1 MCYNISMKNI
11 ISDELMDLFNILNS
25 SYESYFVGG
34 AVRDMIFGYS
44 INDYDITTL
53 ATPDEIRETLH
64 MYKTIDIGGSLG
76 TVLTRTENFSVD
88 ITPFRIEGEYKNY
101 RKPEGVI
108 FSKDV
113 RDDIK
118 RRDFTINAILF
129 NGEFIDYVGGLEDL
143 KNKIIRAI
151 GDPEERIR
159 EDALRILRA
168 VRFASKYD
176 FEIEEGLKSAII
188 SNVSLL
194 KNISYERIRDEFV
207 KILLDKNVKLGINLL
222 KELHILDIILPEIVE
237 TYDYDQNSKYHENNL
252 YDHIL
257 NVVGYSPEVL
267 EIRLAAL
274 LHDLG
279 KPSTFSMGEDG
290 VAHYYGHEEESS
302 EIARNVLRR
311 FKFSNEIIKN
321 VRILIENHMTFQSVM
336 TERALRRQIRKVG
349 SDNILNLYDFMVADR
364 LGTMKSRSADDIF
377 ERRDRVEEL
386 LKEPTSK
393 PKFLNF
399 GGSDLIEMGFT
410 PGPEF
415 KKILNELTEL
425 VLDDPSLNTNEK
437 LRQIVERNY
446 NG

>member
-1 MCYNISMKNI
+1 MKI
-11 ISDELMDLFNILNS
+11 KISDELMDLFNILNS

-34 AVRDMIFGYS
+34 AVRDMILGYS

-76 TVLTRTENFSVD
+76 TVLARTENFSVD
-88 ITPFRIEGEYKNY
+88 ITPFRIEGDYKNY
-101 RKPEGVI
+101 RKPEEVI

-118 RRDFTINAILF
+118 RRDFTINAILY
-129 NGEFIDYVGGLEDL
+129 NGEFIDYVGGIEDL

-151 GDPEERIR
+151 GDSEERIR

-290 VAHYYGHEEESS
+290 VAHYYGHEVESS
-302 EIARNVLRR
+302 EIARKVLKR
-311 FKFSNEIIKN
+311 FRFSNEIIKN

-336 TERALRRQIRKVG
+336 TDRALRRQIRKVG
-349 SDNILNLYDFMVADR
+349 SDNILNLYDLMVADR

-377 ERRDRVEEL
+377 KRRDRVVEL

>member
-1 MCYNISMKNI
+1 MKNI

-34 AVRDMIFGYS
+34 AVRDMILGYS

-76 TVLTRTENFSVD
+76 TVLARTENFYVD

-101 RKPEGVI
+101 RKPEEVI

-129 NGEFIDYVGGLEDL
+129 NGEFIDYVGGIEDL

-222 KELHILDIILPEIVE
+222 KELHILDFILPEIVE
-237 TYDYDQNSKYHENNL
+237 TYDYDQNSMYHENNL
-252 YDHIL
+252 YDHIV

-290 VAHYYGHEEESS
+290 VAHYYGHEVESS
-302 EIARNVLRR
+302 EIARKVLRR

-336 TERALRRQIRKVG
+336 TDRALRRQIRKVG
-349 SDNILNLYDFMVADR
+349 SDNILNLYDLMVADR

-377 ERRDRVEEL
+377 KRRDRVVEL

>member
-1 MCYNISMKNI
+1 MKKI

-34 AVRDMIFGYS
+34 AVRDMILGYS

-64 MYKTIDIGGSLG
+64 MYTTIDIGGSLG
-76 TVLTRTENFSVD
+76 TVLARTKNFSVD

-101 RKPEGVI
+101 RKPEEVI

-118 RRDFTINAILF
+118 RRDFTINAILY
-129 NGEFIDYVGGLEDL
+129 NGEFIDYVGGIEDL

-151 GDPEERIR
+151 GDPTERIR

-168 VRFASKYD
+168 VRFGAKYD
-176 FEIEEGLKSAII
+176 FEIEDSLKSAII
-188 SNVSLL
+188 SNVDLL

-237 TYDYDQNSKYHENNL
+237 TYDYDQNSRYHENNL
-252 YDHIL
+252 YDHII

-279 KPSTFSMGEDG
+279 KPRTFSIGDDG
-290 VAHYYGHEEESS
+290 VAHYYGHELESS
-302 EIARNVLRR
+302 EIARKVLRR

-336 TERALRRQIRKVG
+336 TDRALRRQIRKVG
-349 SDNILNLYDFMVADR
+349 SDNILNLYDLMVADR

-377 ERRDRVEEL
+377 KRRDRVEEL

-399 GGSDLIEMGFT
+399 GGSDLIDMGFT

-415 KKILNELTEL
+415 KRIINELIEL

>member
-1 MCYNISMKNI
+1 MKNI

-34 AVRDMIFGYS
+34 AVRDMILGYS

-76 TVLTRTENFSVD
+76 TVLARTENFSVD

-101 RKPEGVI
+101 RKPEEVI

-118 RRDFTINAILF
+118 RRDFTINAILY
-129 NGEFIDYVGGLEDL
+129 NGEFIDYVGGIEDL
-143 KNKIIRAI
+143 RNKIIRAI

-176 FEIEEGLKSAII
+176 FEIEDGLKSAII

-222 KELHILDIILPEIVE
+222 KELHILDIILPEILE

-252 YDHIL
+252 YDHIV

-290 VAHYYGHEEESS
+290 VAHYYGHEVESS

-336 TERALRRQIRKVG
+336 TDRALRRQIRIVG
-349 SDNILNLYDFMVADR
+349 SDNILNLYDLMVADR

-377 ERRDRVEEL
+377 KRRDRVVEL

>member
-1 MCYNISMKNI
+1 MKNI

-34 AVRDMIFGYS
+34 AVRDMILGYN

-76 TVLTRTENFSVD
+76 TVLARTENFSVD

-101 RKPEGVI
+101 RKPEEVI

-118 RRDFTINAILF
+118 RRDFTINAILY
-129 NGEFIDYVGGLEDL
+129 NGEFIDYVGGIEDL

-151 GDPEERIR
+151 GDPEERIK

-176 FEIEEGLKSAII
+176 FEIEDGLKSAII

-290 VAHYYGHEEESS
+290 VAHYYGHEVESS

-311 FKFSNEIIKN
+311 FRFSNEIIKN

-336 TERALRRQIRKVG
+336 TDRALRRQIRKVG
-349 SDNILNLYDFMVADR
+349 SDNILNLYDLMVADR

>member
-1 MCYNISMKNI
+1 MKNI

-34 AVRDMIFGYS
+34 AVRDMILGYN

-76 TVLTRTENFSVD
+76 TVLARTENFSVD

-118 RRDFTINAILF
+118 RRDFTINAILY
-129 NGEFIDYVGGLEDL
+129 NGEFIDYVGGIEDL

-151 GDPEERIR
+151 GDPEERIK

-176 FEIEEGLKSAII
+176 FEIEDGLKSAII

-194 KNISYERIRDEFV
+194 KNISYERIRNEFV

-222 KELHILDIILPEIVE
+222 KELHILDFILPEIVE

-267 EIRLAAL
+267 EIRLAAI

-279 KPSTFSMGEDG
+279 KLSTFSMGEDG
-290 VAHYYGHEEESS
+290 VAHYYGHEVESS

-336 TERALRRQIRKVG
+336 TDRALRRQIRKVG
-349 SDNILNLYDFMVADR
+349 SDNILNLYDLMVADR

-377 ERRDRVEEL
+377 KRRDRVVEL

>member
-1 MCYNISMKNI
+1 MKNI

-34 AVRDMIFGYS
+34 AVRDMILGYS
-44 INDYDITTL
+44 INDFDITTL

-64 MYKTIDIGGSLG
+64 IYQTIDIGGSLG
-76 TVLTRTENFSVD
+76 TVLARTENVSVD

-101 RKPEGVI
+101 RKPEEVI

-118 RRDFTINAILF
+118 RRDFTINAILYS
-129 NGEFIDYVGGLEDL
+129 GEFIDYVGGIEDL

-151 GDPEERIR
+151 GDPEKRIK

-176 FEIEEGLKSAII
+176 FEIEDGLKSAII

-290 VAHYYGHEEESS
+290 VAHYYGHEVESS
-302 EIARNVLRR
+302 EIARKVLKR
-311 FKFSNEIIKN
+311 FRFSNEIIKN

-336 TERALRRQIRKVG
+336 TDRALRRQIRKVG
-349 SDNILNLYDFMVADR
+349 SDNILNLYDLMVADR

-377 ERRDRVEEL
+377 KRRDRVVEL

>member
-1 MCYNISMKNI
+1 MKNI

-34 AVRDMIFGYS
+34 AVRDMILGYS

-76 TVLTRTENFSVD
+76 TVLARTENFSVD

-101 RKPEGVI
+101 RKPEEVI

-118 RRDFTINAILF
+118 RRDFTINAILY
-129 NGEFIDYVGGLEDL
+129 NGEFIDYVGGIEDL

-168 VRFASKYD
+168 VRFAAKYD
-176 FEIEEGLKSAII
+176 FKIEEGLKSAIT
-188 SNVSLL
+188 SNVNLL
-194 KNISYERIRDEFV
+194 ENISYERIRDEFV

-222 KELHILDIILPEIVE
+222 KELNILEIILPEIVE

-311 FKFSNEIIKN
+311 FRFSNEIIKN

-336 TERALRRQIRKVG
+336 TDRAIRRQIRKVG
-349 SDNILNLYDFMVADR
+349 SDNILNLYDLMVADR

-377 ERRDRVEEL
+377 KRRDRVEEL

>member
-1 MCYNISMKNI
+1 MKNI

-34 AVRDMIFGYS
+34 AVRDMILGYS

-76 TVLTRTENFSVD
+76 TVLARTENFSVD

-101 RKPEGVI
+101 RKPEEVI
-108 FSKDV
+108 FSKDA

-118 RRDFTINAILF
+118 RRDFTINAILY
-129 NGEFIDYVGGLEDL
+129 NGEFTDYVGGIEDL

-151 GDPEERIR
+151 GDPEERIK
-159 EDALRILRA
+159 EDALRVLRA

-176 FEIEEGLKSAII
+176 FEIEDGLKSAII

-252 YDHIL
+252 YDHIV

-290 VAHYYGHEEESS
+290 VAHYYGHEVESS

-336 TERALRRQIRKVG
+336 TDRALRRQIRKVG
-349 SDNILNLYDFMVADR
+349 SDNILNLYDLMVADR

-377 ERRDRVEEL
+377 KRRDRVVEL